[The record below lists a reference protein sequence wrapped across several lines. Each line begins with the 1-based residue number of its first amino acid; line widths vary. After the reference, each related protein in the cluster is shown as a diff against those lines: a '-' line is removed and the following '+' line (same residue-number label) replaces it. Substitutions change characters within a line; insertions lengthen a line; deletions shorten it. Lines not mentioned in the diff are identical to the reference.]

1 MKMSAVASFVNYFLM
16 PSKSVLIYR
25 LGSLGDTVVALPAFH
40 AVKRAFLNQRITLLT
55 NKPVV
60 SKAPPVAAVLGDSY
74 FIDDVIGYP
83 LHTRN
88 PFTLLGLVIR
98 MRARRVDT
106 VVNLAAFRSFA
117 RTQRDAAFFRIA
129 GAQRLIGF
137 DLNARDAQGW
147 CDPETGETEWEAAR
161 IARRVR
167 CLERIDLHKEENWD
181 LGLTAAEERSAAG
194 WLQDAGDKAKT
205 IAFSLGTKVPA
216 KDWGL
221 DNWRNLISTMSTRF
235 PGWTAVYLG
244 SAEEEAMSS
253 ECARLWRGK
262 TVNTCGKTSPRES
275 AAVLK
280 RCRIFVG
287 HDSGPM
293 HLAACVG
300 TPCVAIFSARTLP
313 KQWFPRGS
321 ANRIIYH
328 RTECAGCG
336 LHTCVAEGKRCILT
350 VTVDEVAAAVTE
362 VLTATERC
370 PLRDIEP

>member
-1 MKMSAVASFVNYFLM
+1 MR
-16 PSKSVLIYR
+16 SKSVLIYR

-40 AVKRAFLNQRITLLT
+40 AIKRAFPNQRITLLT
-55 NKPVV
+55 NKPVS
-60 SKAPPVAAVLGDSY
+60 SKAPPVAAVLGRSY
-74 FIDDVIGYP
+74 FVDDIIGYP
-83 LHTRN
+83 LRTRN
-88 PFTLLGLVIR
+88 PFTLLELLIR
-98 MRARRVDT
+98 IRARKVDT
-106 VVNLAAFRSFA
+106 VVNLAAFRSLIST
-117 RTQRDAAFFRIA
+117 RRDAAFFRMA

-147 CDPETGETEWEAAR
+147 YDPETGETEWEAAR

-167 CLERIDLHKEENWD
+167 DLEKIDLDKEENWD
-181 LGLTAAEERSAAG
+181 LRLSAAEERSAAG
-194 WLQDAGDKAKT
+194 WLQDSRDDAKT

-221 DNWRNLISTMSTRF
+221 ANWKNLISTMSTRF
-235 PGWTAVYLG
+235 PAWTAVFVG

-253 ECARLWRGK
+253 ECAGLWGGK
-262 TVNTCGKTSPRES
+262 TINTCGKTSPRES
-275 AAVLK
+275 AAALK
-280 RCRIFVG
+280 CCRIFVG

-321 ANRIIYH
+321 ANHIIYH

-336 LHTCVAEGKRCILT
+336 LHTCVAERKRCILT
-350 VTVDEVAAAVTE
+350 VTVDEVVSAVTK
-362 VLTATERC
+362 VLRATERSL
-370 PLRDIEP
+370 LRDIQL